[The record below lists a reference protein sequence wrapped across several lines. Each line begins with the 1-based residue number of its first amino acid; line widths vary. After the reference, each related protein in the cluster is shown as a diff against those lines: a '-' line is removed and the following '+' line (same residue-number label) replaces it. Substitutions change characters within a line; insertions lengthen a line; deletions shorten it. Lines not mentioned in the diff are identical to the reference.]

1 MTVTI
6 TWQSIITAA
15 AVISAAV
22 VIVSTLAKIIRRADR
37 VADMEKE
44 IERMAKHH
52 EEDVTR
58 LEKRL
63 KEAVEDVE
71 KKTDKRF
78 SEIYEELTLI
88 CYGLQACLKG
98 LQEQGCDGPVADAID
113 KMEKH
118 INQKAHKK

>member
-6 TWQSIITAA
+6 TWESIIMAA
-15 AVISAAV
+15 AVISGAT
-22 VIVSTLAKIIRRADR
+22 VIVSAFAKAVRKADR
-37 VADMEKE
+37 LNSVEKE
-44 IERMAKHH
+44 LERMAKHH
-52 EEDVTR
+52 EEDVNR

-63 KEAVEDVE
+63 MEAVEDVE

-78 SEIYEELTLI
+78 AEIYEELTLI

-98 LQEQGCDGPVADAID
+98 LQEKGCNGPVTDAID

-118 INQKAHKK
+118 INKNAHKK